1 LSDDKLEDSDIEPA
15 PKLIE
20 AVLQNCRGHVDQWLE
35 PYLRVSIERLRKT
48 QKHYLKDLLME
59 VVRLS
64 PNPLLENATFEHLSA
79 DVTNESLKVGIL
91 LNTKSTEIFV
101 LIGPV
106 VAGLCTSCSI
116 PRKGPGAEALCC
128 GLLCM

>member
-1 LSDDKLEDSDIEPA
+1 
-15 PKLIE
+15 
-20 AVLQNCRGHVDQWLE
+20 
-35 PYLRVSIERLRKT
+35 
-48 QKHYLKDLLME
+48 ME

-106 VAGLCTSCSI
+106 VAGLF
-116 PRKGPGAEALCC
+116 
-128 GLLCM
+128 

>member
-20 AVLQNCRGHVDQWLE
+20 AVLQNCHGHVDQWLE

-48 QKHYLKDLLME
+48 EKHYLKDLLME

-64 PNPLLENATFEHLSA
+64 PNPFLEKATSEHLSA
-79 DVTNESLKVGIL
+79 GYK
-91 LNTKSTEIFV
+91 
-101 LIGPV
+101 
-106 VAGLCTSCSI
+106 
-116 PRKGPGAEALCC
+116 
-128 GLLCM
+128 

>member
-59 VVRLS
+59 VVCLS
-64 PNPLLENATFEHLSA
+64 PNPFLEKATFEHPSA
-79 DVTNESLKVGIL
+79 GVTNESLKVGIL
-91 LNTKSTEIFV
+91 LNTKLTFV
-101 LIGPV
+101 LIGSV
-106 VAGLCTSCSI
+106 VLGCSSCFI